1 MIKEVW
7 SLKLRVG
14 DRVMVYFPRDVQG
27 KAWKF
32 ARPYYGPYTVLSL
45 TPTNAEVC
53 LLSCPEGDTIFVA
66 LDRIRPCYAE
76 MSDEV
81 WAGHGYRGPAPKKT
95 VKRRLSKVKNCD
107 FGLTPTSNYRGPMTR
122 SRSSLTPLK
131 TVQESSDTP

>member
-1 MIKEVW
+1 MAQDNIKSAQKKQKQQYDKRSVE
-7 SLKLRVG
+7 SMLRVG
-14 DRVMVYFPRDVQG
+14 DRVMVYFPRVVQG

-32 ARPYYGPYTVLSL
+32 ARPYNGPYTVISL
-45 TPTNAEVC
+45 TPTNAEVR

-81 WAGHGYRGPAPKKT
+81 WTGHGYRGPSPKKT

-107 FGLTPTSNYRGPMTR
+107 ITH
-122 SRSSLTPLK
+122 
-131 TVQESSDTP
+131 